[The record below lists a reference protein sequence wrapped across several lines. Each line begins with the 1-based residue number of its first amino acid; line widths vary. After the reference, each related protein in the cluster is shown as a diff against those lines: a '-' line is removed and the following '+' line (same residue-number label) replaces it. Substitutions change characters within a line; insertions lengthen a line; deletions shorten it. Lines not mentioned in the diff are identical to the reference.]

1 MTSEDDGSSSFLLKE
16 LLETYSISND
26 EEIEF
31 SERWNSHGDNISIDE
46 YSAEDDDYHR
56 YVEEFD
62 NIIQKRQ
69 VPTVIQ
75 EGDVFLTAIE
85 DKASFGIDEDFE
97 EIHKMLDQDDF
108 VEEYLSTV
116 NELKN
121 SIVTAVGYYLGKNTL
136 SKTYMHHIAQ
146 IKEKVQHVPITRVE
160 TPRVVNKSLSLEK
173 MESPRIT
180 ESTSTRDSIET
191 LHFKS
196 SQKPKLNKEKSAF
209 QELLLQS
216 EILKR
221 KFEEENMKRIE
232 EEQRIEKELQEKKRK
247 ILEEKRKQEEERKR
261 EEEQRKKELEEQ
273 ERKLFEHQ
281 QEIQRK
287 IEIANQKK
295 QQELLEEAERQT
307 KLKELIIKKKEEQ
320 KIKEVQEKER
330 QRLENIKKSEERKR
344 KIELDKQKK
353 EEERKRKME
362 EERRRKEEEQ
372 KRQEEERRRKEEEAL
387 KLQKELEVKRQLEE
401 KKKELAKA
409 KENKRNFIVKTI
421 AEALQTSKKNSKW
434 TVLERLT
441 SWKSHVQKFLKS
453 PPISSMG
460 STQDLKP
467 AQAAKLNVIL
477 DEDIIDNSMPFEKD
491 NSQVTH
497 INIRGEDISSAK
509 HNLFTAFPKVRAL
522 ILDTNLF
529 QSLSSL
535 SGLPSLET
543 LSVNDNRLSTLDIP
557 RESASKLKE
566 LYALGNN
573 ISSITPL
580 KNTNQLRSI
589 NLCNNKIQDLS
600 GIQNNKKL
608 QYLRID
614 INKLTDLRILDA
626 FTNLCYLDVGYN
638 ELESID
644 KSLMFNLLLED
655 IILYQN
661 KITSIPS
668 FHHVLLKSLY
678 LNSNQLTSLPQSF
691 LFSPLIQYLNLSG
704 NKLEHLSPLSSCI
717 MLRNIN
723 LSFNNLQSIDELLH
737 LRFCRNVEEMKL
749 NDNPI
754 ARGVLYKELSIALLP
769 NLTNLDGEVV
779 SSLARQNVFSHFVFY
794 SPRLTGHVVSFIN
807 HSLKRSVPS
816 INSSMFRDNQYKFM
830 RDAITLDKSQ
840 RSLQSLKTN
849 EWNTKTTYYYMCS
862 RHINERSQFS
872 NYHQCISSEKV
883 TEKNFKDA
891 QIRFSRRLD
900 NRLSQYDAKVDQKQ
914 QHFEEHLGFNPK
926 RHQNVFTINAEYEEK
941 LKKLNSAILIQRWFR
956 LWKIRRK
963 KRLREREEK
972 AAIEIQRNWR
982 GYITRKHNLDWILHA
997 LNKRHKAA
1005 TKIQSV
1011 WKGYRVRTILKKA
1024 RQFEADEIFELESA
1038 VDDIEYPSS
1047 ILNDYLPINI
1057 KIPEN
1062 RTKKKI
1068 DVYYYNV
1075 HTKTSHGGDESI
1087 KELYRSA
1094 NLNMPQQLTEENTI
1108 PSLIVNRS
1116 NNEVKSKNGWMEE
1129 EDEAHDSHESSQL
1142 AIDEGNTSTQSSVS
1156 SQKSSNS
1163 NLEAIKNT
1171 WHFKN
1176 IETAKDLFAK
1186 NSRVQK
1192 IKKQK
1197 QLREEMKDPMKR
1209 LEMFKKK
1216 SSATTAT
1223 SIQTSKSKS
1232 SNKQNLATHTAH
1244 IDTDMELRSLS
1255 SSETDSRHSSEN
1267 LRLPKINNKP
1277 RGR

>member
-1 MTSEDDGSSSFLLKE
+1 M
-16 LLETYSISND
+16 
-26 EEIEF
+26 
-31 SERWNSHGDNISIDE
+31 
-46 YSAEDDDYHR
+46 
-56 YVEEFD
+56 
-62 NIIQKRQ
+62 
-69 VPTVIQ
+69 
-75 EGDVFLTAIE
+75 
-85 DKASFGIDEDFE
+85 
-97 EIHKMLDQDDF
+97 
-108 VEEYLSTV
+108 
-116 NELKN
+116 
-121 SIVTAVGYYLGKNTL
+121 
-136 SKTYMHHIAQ
+136 
-146 IKEKVQHVPITRVE
+146 TRVE
-160 TPRVVNKSLSLEK
+160 TPRLLNKSLSLEK
-173 MESPRIT
+173 IETPRT
-180 ESTSTRDSIET
+180 VETAPTSSRDSIET
-191 LHFKS
+191 LHFKTY
-196 SQKPKLNKEKSAF
+196 QKPNKLNREQSAS
-209 QELLLQS
+209 QEFLQS

-221 KFEEENMKRIE
+221 KFEEENRKRIE
-232 EEQRIEKELQEKKRK
+232 EEQRIEKELQEQKRK
-247 ILEEKRKQEEERKR
+247 ILEEKRKKEEERKR
-261 EEEQRKKELEEQ
+261 EEEQRKRELEEQ
-273 ERKLFEHQ
+273 ERKLLEHQ
-281 QEIQRK
+281 QEIQKK
-287 IEIANQKK
+287 IELANQKR
-295 QQELLEEAERQT
+295 QQELLEEAEKQAR
-307 KLKELIIKKKEEQ
+307 LKELIIKKKEEQ
-320 KIKEVQEKER
+320 KIKEEQEKER

-353 EEERKRKME
+353 EEERKRRME
-362 EERRRKEEEQ
+362 EERKRKEEEQ
-372 KRQEEERRRKEEEAL
+372 KRQEEERKRKEEEAL
-387 KLQKELEVKRQLEE
+387 KLQRELELQRQLEE
-401 KKKELAKA
+401 KKKDLVKA
-409 KENKRNFIVKTI
+409 KENKRLYIIKIIT
-421 AEALQTSKKNSKW
+421 EAIQTSKKNSGW
-434 TVLERLT
+434 IVLERL
-441 SWKSHVQKFLKS
+441 SLWKRHVQKFFN
-453 PPISSMG
+453 PPPVPSIS

-467 AQAAKLNVIL
+467 AQITKSNIIL
-477 DEDIIDNSMPFEKD
+477 DEDVIDNSMPFEKD

-509 HNLFTAFPKVRAL
+509 INLFTAFPKVRAL

-535 SGLPSLET
+535 SGLSSLET
-543 LSVNDNRLSTLDIP
+543 LSVNDNRLSTIDIP
-557 RESASKLKE
+557 RESVSKLKE

-600 GIQNNKKL
+600 GIQNNRKL
-608 QYLRID
+608 QYLRAD
-614 INKLTDLRILDA
+614 INKLIDLKILDA
-626 FTNLCYLDVGYN
+626 FNNLSYLDVGYN

-644 KSLMFNLLLED
+644 QALMFNLLLED
-655 IILYQN
+655 VILYQN
-661 KITSIPS
+661 KISSIPS

-678 LNSNQLTSLPQSF
+678 LNSNQLTSLPNSF

-704 NKLEHLSPLSSCI
+704 NKLEHLSPLSGCI

-737 LRFCRNVEEMKL
+737 LRFCRNIEELKL

-769 NLTNLDGEVV
+769 NLTSLDGEVV

-807 HSLKRSVPS
+807 HSLKRAVPS
-816 INSSMFRDNQYKFM
+816 INSSIFRENQYKFM

-891 QIRFSRRLD
+891 QMRFSRRLD
-900 NRLSQYDAKVDQKQ
+900 NRLSQYDARLDQKK
-914 QHFEEHLGFNPK
+914 QHFEEHFNFNPK
-926 RHQNVFTINAEYEEK
+926 KHQNVFALNTEYEEK
-941 LKKLNSAILIQRWFR
+941 LKRLNAAILIQRWFR
-956 LWKIRRK
+956 SWQVRRK
-963 KRLREREEK
+963 KRLRECEQK

-982 GYITRKHNLDWILHA
+982 GYITRKKNLDWILRA
-997 LNKRHKAA
+997 LHKRHMAA

-1011 WKGYRVRTILKKA
+1011 WKGYRVRSILKKA

-1038 VDDIEYPSS
+1038 VDDIEYPAS
-1047 ILNDYLPINI
+1047 IMNDCLPINI
-1057 KIPEN
+1057 PEN
-1062 RTKKKI
+1062 RAKKKI

-1094 NLNMPQQLTEENTI
+1094 NLNKSQVLSQESTNSTLNN
-1108 PSLIVNRS
+1108 VNRPEKRLTRS
-1116 NNEVKSKNGWMEE
+1116 GWMAE
-1129 EDEAHDSHESSQL
+1129 EDEANDSHESSHL
-1142 AIDEGNTSTQSSVS
+1142 DETNTSIQSTSS
-1156 SQKSSNS
+1156 SQKSSSSAQIANS

-1216 SSATTAT
+1216 SNATTASVLPNKT
-1223 SIQTSKSKS
+1223 KNST
-1232 SNKQNLATHTAH
+1232 NKQNLVTHTTQ
-1244 IDTDMELRSLS
+1244 ICDTDMDLRSLS
-1255 SSETDSRHSSEN
+1255 SSDTDSRHSSSEN